1 MTNAREPARWMIGVD
16 VGGTKVA
23 AGFVSER
30 GELGKYLRVPMNPR
44 GTAEEGFAAV
54 TCALD
59 ELLEHKPS
67 IENNSAGNNLVENDL
82 AQGDSGPRM
91 DGGPGI
97 GLRMDTGP
105 GTRAEFPIGICAP
118 GPLDPRTGVVLN
130 PPNVPCWRDFPLADE
145 ILLRYGVEPKVDNDA
160 NAAALAENLWGAGRR
175 YANVFYASIGTG
187 IGAGI
192 ILDGK
197 IFHGRTGSAAEGG
210 HVSIDFRGPR
220 CNCGKKGC
228 IEALASGT
236 AIARRAR
243 EALAIEA
250 LTIGEKRPGENRG
263 AKLLALASGDA
274 ERVRSE
280 MVGRAASAG
289 DPLAQEILSDTIE
302 YLAAWLGNIVDLLE
316 PEVMILGGGVS
327 EMLRPHFG
335 ELQSRMKEWCVN
347 ARYGEIP
354 LLPAH
359 YGENSGIAGG
369 AALCAN
375 TKFEL

>member
-1 MTNAREPARWMIGVD
+1 MSDVREGARWMIGVD

-23 AGFVSER
+23 AGFVNDC
-30 GELGKYLRVPMNPR
+30 GEMGEYLRLAMNPR

-54 TCALD
+54 TSALD
-59 ELLEHKPS
+59 ALLKRNP
-67 IENNSAGNNLVENDL
+67 AG
-82 AQGDSGPRM
+82 
-91 DGGPGI
+91 GGV
-97 GLRMDTGP
+97 
-105 GTRAEFPIGICAP
+105 EFPIGICAP

-145 ILLRYGVEPKVDNDA
+145 IERCYGLRATVDNDA
-160 NAAALAENLWGAGRR
+160 NAAALAETLWGAGQGFG
-175 YANVFYASIGTG
+175 NVFYGCIGTG

-210 HVSIDFRGPR
+210 HVTIDFRGPR
-220 CNCGKKGC
+220 CNCGKRGC

-243 EALAIEA
+243 EAITADAVRSAGLM
-250 LTIGEKRPGENRG
+250 
-263 AKLLALASGDA
+263 ALAGGDA
-274 ERVRSE
+274 AAIRSE
-280 MVGRAASAG
+280 MVARAAGAG
-289 DPLAQEILSDTIE
+289 DELAREILSETIE

-316 PEVMILGGGVS
+316 PDVIILGGGVA

-335 ELQSRMKEWCVN
+335 EIQARMKNWCVN
-347 ARYGEIP
+347 ARHGEIA
-354 LLPAH
+354 LVAAH

-369 AALCAN
+369 AALCCA
-375 TKFEL
+375 

>member
-1 MTNAREPARWMIGVD
+1 MKNAREAARWTIGVD

-23 AGFVSER
+23 AGFVNEH
-30 GELGKYLRVPMNPR
+30 GELGEHLRVPMNPS

-59 ELLEHKPS
+59 ELLARKSPMH
-67 IENNSAGNNLVENDL
+67 NNSTHNNLARDNPTQNASMQNDFTENDL
-82 AQGDSGPRM
+82 TRNVSD
-91 DGGPGI
+91 PGVGI
-97 GLRMDTGP
+97 RMDTG
-105 GTRAEFPIGICAP
+105 AEFAIGICAP
-118 GPLDPRTGVVLN
+118 GPLDPNSGVVLN

-160 NAAALAENLWGAGRR
+160 NAAALAETLWGAGKGH
-175 YANVFYASIGTG
+175 ANVFYACIGTG
-187 IGAGI
+187 IGTGLV
-192 ILDGK
+192 LDGK

-228 IEALASGT
+228 IEVLASGT

-243 EALAIEA
+243 EAMATE
-250 LTIGEKRPGENRG
+250 EKRG

-274 ERVRSE
+274 ERIRSE
-280 MVGRAASAG
+280 MVARAASAG
-289 DPLAQEILSDTIE
+289 DPLAQEILSETME

-316 PEVMILGGGVS
+316 PDVMILGGGVA

-335 ELQSRMKEWCVN
+335 ELQSRLKNWCVN
-347 ARYGEIP
+347 ARYAEIP
-354 LLPAH
+354 LVPAH

-369 AALCAN
+369 AALCAAG
-375 TKFEL
+375 KL